1 MNLYEYITICVQN
14 ILFMTVKMIEE
25 REGCMNYS
33 KRKTK
38 EKVLGL
44 DNKLDELKQNKEPL
58 NEDFDFDSFIK
69 NAEVILVDNAFDF
82 DINEWEKENQK
93 EIEDELK

>member
-1 MNLYEYITICVQN
+1 MDDLKCE
-14 ILFMTVKMIEE
+14 
-25 REGCMNYS
+25 
-33 KRKTK
+33 TK
-38 EKVLGL
+38 EKCSGL
-44 DNKLDELKQNKEPL
+44 DNKLDEPKPKKEPL

>member
-1 MNLYEYITICVQN
+1 MKKEGNYMN
-14 ILFMTVKMIEE
+14 F
-25 REGCMNYS
+25 S
-33 KRKTK
+33 KCETK
-38 EKVLGL
+38 EKCSEL
-44 DNKLDELKQNKEPL
+44 DNKLDEPKKESS

-82 DINEWEKENQK
+82 DINEWKKENQK

>member
-1 MNLYEYITICVQN
+1 MNFSEC
-14 ILFMTVKMIEE
+14 E
-25 REGCMNYS
+25 
-33 KRKTK
+33 TK
-38 EKVLGL
+38 EKCPEL
-44 DNKLDELKQNKEPL
+44 DNKLDEPKKESS
-58 NEDFDFDSFIK
+58 NEGFDFDSFIK

>member
-1 MNLYEYITICVQN
+1 MCVQH
-14 ILFMTVKMIEE
+14 ILFMMVKMIEE
-25 REGCMNYS
+25 RERCMNYS

-44 DNKLDELKQNKEPL
+44 DNKLDELKQYKEPL
-58 NEDFDFDSFIK
+58 NEDFDFDAFIK